1 MATCRRSVWLA
12 LPLPVI
18 IVIVTLAA
26 LGLGLS
32 ALNVYYRDFRYLL
45 SFALQLGFFATPI
58 IYSLDL
64 VPSQW
69 RDLYAI
75 LNPVA
80 TVIDDLRRIMI
91 HGQWPD
97 PLINAGALVWAC
109 LLLWVGFTIFRRLER
124 QFADR
129 V

>member
-1 MATCRRSVWLA
+1 
-12 LPLPVI
+12 
-18 IVIVTLAA
+18 LAA
-26 LGLGLS
+26 VGLGLS
-32 ALNVYYRDFRYLL
+32 ALNVYYRDIRYVLTF
-45 SFALQLGFFATPI
+45 SLQLGFFASPV

-64 VPSQW
+64 VPSAW

-80 TVIDDLRRIMI
+80 TVIDDVRRIMI

-97 PLINAGALVWAC
+97 PLINAGAFVWAC
-109 LLLWVGFTIFRRLER
+109 VLLWVGYWVFSRLER